1 METEPAAKRQKIETT
16 KRYTLLVNIWLNH
29 WVLDAAL
36 LDEEVCQKL
45 KTPWELQG
53 SSNLKGDDSY
63 IPPFVW
69 NKKVDLTKPPDV
81 TTVKLSASN
90 VDPAGEDEIAL
101 CNHTVTV
108 KYNPT
113 MEECHKASASGS
125 TVEIELEEGAL
136 TLHVGEELPTDDEEE
151 VGG

>member
-1 METEPAAKRQKIETT
+1 MQA
-16 KRYTLLVNIWLNH
+16 LVTD
-29 WVLDAAL
+29 DAAGL
-36 LDEEVCQKL
+36 PRL
-45 KTPWELQG
+45 
-53 SSNLKGDDSY
+53 GD
-63 IPPFVW
+63 PTLG
-69 NKKVDLTKPPDV
+69 KVH
-81 TTVKLSASN
+81 